1 MRITQGLENE
11 LNMLA
16 VMIARGQGTALREH
30 LDGLGLEQR
39 IQLLHDL
46 SRRTRLMHSADK
58 TLSVMRVFV
67 EGSSL
72 GDRKLDPAKRFLE
85 IRFSREVMRLMEGE
99 WVYLERVFPYDS
111 NVHREIRY
119 RDIGPSTFSF

>member
-11 LNMLA
+11 MNMLA

-30 LDGLGLEQR
+30 LDGLGLELR
-39 IQLLHDL
+39 IQLLHDI
-46 SRRTRLMHSADK
+46 SRRTRLMHRADK

-85 IRFSREVMRLMEGE
+85 VRFSREVLRLIEGE
-99 WVYLERVFPYDS
+99 WVYLERVFPYDA
-111 NVHREIRY
+111 NVHREVRY
-119 RDIGPSTFSF
+119 RDVGTSTLPF